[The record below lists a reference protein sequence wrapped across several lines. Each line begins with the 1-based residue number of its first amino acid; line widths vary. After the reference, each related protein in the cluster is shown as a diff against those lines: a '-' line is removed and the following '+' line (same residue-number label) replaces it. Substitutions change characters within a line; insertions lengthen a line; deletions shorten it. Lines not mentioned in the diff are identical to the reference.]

1 MNKRI
6 YQTDPWLE
14 PFRPA
19 IDARHERILAEKR
32 KLAGE
37 GSLSAA
43 VNNHLYYPLHKEGP
57 EWVLREWAPNASR
70 IYLIGDFNNWKRT
83 DSYAL
88 KPVGQGNWE
97 IRLPEICLHHGDL
110 YKFWIEWSGGGAER
124 LPAYATRVVQD
135 PDTKVFSAQV

>member
-43 VNNHLYYPLHKEGP
+43 VNNHLYYPLHKEGS

-70 IYLIGDFNNWKRT
+70 IYLIG
-83 DSYAL
+83 
-88 KPVGQGNWE
+88 
-97 IRLPEICLHHGDL
+97 
-110 YKFWIEWSGGGAER
+110 
-124 LPAYATRVVQD
+124 
-135 PDTKVFSAQV
+135 